1 WKTAKSRFCKPICK
15 PDGAGRLETGDTR
28 RAKGHLTPPVHQGQP
43 RDRRLRETTE
53 TNVVWLITQR
63 SRVQIPPPLLS
74 WQVRGLFRSW
84 KGPSACGVCT
94 ELCTRPLRA
103 PRRLGGE
110 AYPGGRRSRRRRR
123 TDFHRGA
130 ASGRLR

>member
-1 WKTAKSRFCKPICK
+1 WKTAKSRFCKPVCK

-63 SRVQIPPPLLS
+63 SRVQIPPPLLIS
-74 WQVRGLFRSW
+74 AGQD
-84 KGPSACGVCT
+84 PS
-94 ELCTRPLRA
+94 PI
-103 PRRLGGE
+103 
-110 AYPGGRRSRRRRR
+110 RRRVFCVPG
-123 TDFHRGA
+123 TVVKGVVGA
-130 ASGRLR
+130 GL